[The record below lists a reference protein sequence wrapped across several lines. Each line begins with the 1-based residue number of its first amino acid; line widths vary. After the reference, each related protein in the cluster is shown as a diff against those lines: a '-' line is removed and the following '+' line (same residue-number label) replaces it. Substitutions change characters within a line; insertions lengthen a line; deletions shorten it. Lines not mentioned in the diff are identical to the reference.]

1 MGGEEGRW
9 GGGGGDGRAPTTGRS
24 GPENVRSPSRAP
36 WADERRRIWCGWAT
50 GSPQPDVVGASS
62 TSSQQPA
69 AAASSTGLR
78 DTREGGERGARGRSS
93 VGEGPGER
101 SVPLGKAAR
110 LPRNHGAGAVVLAA
124 ATAARGRAPA
134 RCRCCQGH
142 AHVTLGW
149 RRALVRPRRAR
160 GGRAARSR
168 ARRARPHSPGG
179 VADLGGCRGSGGS
192 GGQMHDRRSQSKAR
206 LASIWG
212 GSLRCLQWL
221 FGGGAKG

>member
-1 MGGEEGRW
+1 MVRLGHRFPPAGRGGRQQQL
-9 GGGGGDGRAPTTGRS
+9 
-24 GPENVRSPSRAP
+24 
-36 WADERRRIWCGWAT
+36 
-50 GSPQPDVVGASS
+50 QP
-62 TSSQQPA
+62 QPA

-78 DTREGGERGARGRSS
+78 DTREGGERGARGRSRPGGS
-93 VGEGPGER
+93 RRADRAPREGRTP
-101 SVPLGKAAR
+101 SPQ
-110 LPRNHGAGAVVLAA
+110 PRRGRGGAGCCQ
-124 ATAARGRAPA
+124 GA
-134 RCRCCQGH
+134 RCCCCQGH

-149 RRALVRPRRAR
+149 RRALVRLRRAR

-212 GSLRCLQWL
+212 VLCGVCSGYLEVGQ
-221 FGGGAKG
+221 KVEI

>member
-1 MGGEEGRW
+1 MVRLGH
-9 GGGGGDGRAPTTGRS
+9 
-24 GPENVRSPSRAP
+24 RSPR
-36 WADERRRIWCGWAT
+36 
-50 GSPQPDVVGASS
+50 PDVVGASS
-62 TSSQQPA
+62 QQPA
-69 AAASSTGLR
+69 ASRSSQQHR
-78 DTREGGERGARGRSS
+78 PEGHARGR
-93 VGEGPGER
+93 GEGSAGPE
-101 SVPLGKAAR
+101 LGR
-110 LPRNHGAGAVVLAA
+110 GGAGGAVRAPREGR
-124 ATAARGRAPA
+124 TPPPQPRRGRGGAGCCRCCQGA
-134 RCRCCQGH
+134 RCCCCQGH

-179 VADLGGCRGSGGS
+179 VADLGGCRGSAGSGGS

-212 GSLRCLQWL
+212 GSLWCLQWL

>member
-1 MGGEEGRW
+1 MVRLGHRFPPAGRGGRQQQL
-9 GGGGGDGRAPTTGRS
+9 
-24 GPENVRSPSRAP
+24 
-36 WADERRRIWCGWAT
+36 
-50 GSPQPDVVGASS
+50 QP
-62 TSSQQPA
+62 QPA

-124 ATAARGRAPA
+124 AAAARG

-149 RRALVRPRRAR
+149 RRALVRLRRAR

-179 VADLGGCRGSGGS
+179 VAGLGGCWGSGGTR
-192 GGQMHDRRSQSKAR
+192 GQMHDRRSQSKAR
-206 LASIWG
+206 SASIWG

>member
-1 MGGEEGRW
+1 MVRLGHRFPPAGRGGRQQQQ
-9 GGGGGDGRAPTTGRS
+9 
-24 GPENVRSPSRAP
+24 
-36 WADERRRIWCGWAT
+36 
-50 GSPQPDVVGASS
+50 QP
-62 TSSQQPA
+62 QPA

-78 DTREGGERGARGRSS
+78 DTHEGGERGARGRSRPGGS
-93 VGEGPGER
+93 RRADRAPREGRTP
-101 SVPLGKAAR
+101 SPQ
-110 LPRNHGAGAVVLAA
+110 PRRGRGGAG
-124 ATAARGRAPA
+124 
-134 RCRCCQGH
+134 CCQGARCCCCQGP

-149 RRALVRPRRAR
+149 RRALVRLRRAR

-179 VADLGGCRGSGGS
+179 VADLGGCRGSAGSGGS

>member
-36 WADERRRIWCGWAT
+36 CADERRRIWCGWAT
-50 GSPQPDVVGASS
+50 GPPQPDVVGASS
-62 TSSQQPA
+62 PSSQQPA

-78 DTREGGERGARGRSS
+78 DTREGGERGARGRSRPGGS
-93 VGEGPGER
+93 RRADRAPREGRTP
-101 SVPLGKAAR
+101 SPQ
-110 LPRNHGAGAVVLAA
+110 PRRGRGGAGCCQ
-124 ATAARGRAPA
+124 GA
-134 RCRCCQGH
+134 RCCCCQGH

-149 RRALVRPRRAR
+149 RRALVRLRRAR

-179 VADLGGCRGSGGS
+179 VADLGGCRGSAGSGGS
-192 GGQMHDRRSQSKAR
+192 GGQMHDRRSVESKDWR
-206 LASIWG
+206 
-212 GSLRCLQWL
+212 R
-221 FGGGAKG
+221 FGEVLCGVCSGYLEVGQKVEI